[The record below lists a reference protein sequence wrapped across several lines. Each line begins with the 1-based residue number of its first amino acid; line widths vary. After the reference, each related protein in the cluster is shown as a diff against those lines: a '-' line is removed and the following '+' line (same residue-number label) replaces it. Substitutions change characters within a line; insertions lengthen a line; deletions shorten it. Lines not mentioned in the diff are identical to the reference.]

1 MHVSTAVLPSIGQT
15 PPISLSEQTGEALV
29 EALLPSLLPRLQRV
43 IDQRVRDIT
52 GIEPGAVPESG
63 PPLFVRRDEAARA
76 IGTTV
81 GSLQQRITSAAA
93 PVVNLSARLRAA
105 GEGRRT
111 VRFPQVWL
119 EGGRLLAMIAG
130 REVPPTER
138 SQVKLEGWPQ
148 RMSCNQV
155 GKALGCS
162 GYLVERFMETGGLPF
177 YMVGSRNRIAIRE
190 DVEQYCFE
198 LIREAEL
205 LWDATRRP
213 LGRRAA

>member
-1 MHVSTAVLPSIGQT
+1 MHGSTAILPSLGQI
-15 PPISLSEQTGEALV
+15 PPIALGEQMGEALV

-52 GIEPGAVPESG
+52 GIEPGTVPETG

-81 GSLQQRITSAAA
+81 GSLQQRITIGTA
-93 PVVNLSARLRAA
+93 PVVDLSARLKVA

-111 VRFPQVWL
+111 VRFPRAWL
-119 EGGRLLAMIAG
+119 EGGRLLGMVAG
-130 REVPPTER
+130 RDTDLTER
-138 SQVKLEGWPQ
+138 SEVVLEGWPE
-148 RMSCNQV
+148 RMSCAQV
-155 GKALGCS
+155 GRALGCS
-162 GYLVERFMETGGLPF
+162 GYLVERFMEAGGLRF
-177 YMVGSRNRIAIRE
+177 YMVGNRNRVAIRQ

-205 LWDATRRP
+205 TWQAIRRP
-213 LGRRAA
+213 SGRRAA